1 MSVYL
6 DNFKDESIFELIEE
20 IDNQGIKSNI
30 DKSGKLNNI
39 GKQNLKFSVEKYQNS
54 FFAEKDFATNPSLIE
69 EAPKDNKIAVINEQI
84 KGVQNDMKN
93 NVKNMV
99 VNIQDINEM
108 ENKSSVIKDASFQ
121 FRKDSLAL
129 EKKMKKYLLNWM
141 TILMVAIVSVGFVS
155 CGDDDDDEK
164 GGTVSLVGTWSLNF
178 GTNDYCLL
186 TFYQN
191 GTVKYQE
198 YDDGEW
204 EEEDTY
210 NYTYSNGILR
220 LTYSNGRE
228 RETIEVIS
236 LSETKL
242 VLKDW
247 PDVGVNT
254 FVKQ

>member
-1 MSVYL
+1 MSIIYLCIANQNNKSIIGSYNPIEMEKSSLKDSIEKKALELINKINPENGPEKNRINFQTSSDKIINIYYNLINKGILYIVFVEIMSVYL

-20 IDNQGIKSNI
+20 IDNQGIKSNV

-129 EKKMKKYLLNWM
+129 EKKMKKNYFRSKIIL
-141 TILMVAIVSVGFVS
+141 TIVIV
-155 CGDDDDDEK
+155 
-164 GGTVSLVGTWSLNF
+164 TVLALF
-178 GTNDYCLL
+178 IY
-186 TFYQN
+186 F
-191 GTVKYQE
+191 
-198 YDDGEW
+198 
-204 EEEDTY
+204 
-210 NYTYSNGILR
+210 IL
-220 LTYSNGRE
+220 
-228 RETIEVIS
+228 
-236 LSETKL
+236 
-242 VLKDW
+242 
-247 PDVGVNT
+247 
-254 FVKQ
+254 

>member
-1 MSVYL
+1 MSIIYLCIANQNNKSIIGSYNPIEMEKSSLKDSIEKKALELINKINPENGPEKNRINFQTSSDKIINIYYNLINKGILYIVFVEIMSVYL

-30 DKSGKLNNI
+30 DKSGKLNTI

-129 EKKMKKYLLNWM
+129 EKKMKKNYFRSKIIL
-141 TILMVAIVSVGFVS
+141 TIVIV
-155 CGDDDDDEK
+155 
-164 GGTVSLVGTWSLNF
+164 TVLALF
-178 GTNDYCLL
+178 IY
-186 TFYQN
+186 F
-191 GTVKYQE
+191 
-198 YDDGEW
+198 
-204 EEEDTY
+204 
-210 NYTYSNGILR
+210 IL
-220 LTYSNGRE
+220 
-228 RETIEVIS
+228 
-236 LSETKL
+236 
-242 VLKDW
+242 
-247 PDVGVNT
+247 
-254 FVKQ
+254 

>member
-1 MSVYL
+1 MSIIYLCIANQNNKSIIGSYNPIEMEKSSLKDSIEKKALELINKINPENGPEKNRINFQTSSDKIINIYYNLINKGILYIVFVEIMSVYL

-129 EKKMKKYLLNWM
+129 EKKMKKNYFRSKIIL
-141 TILMVAIVSVGFVS
+141 TIVVV
-155 CGDDDDDEK
+155 
-164 GGTVSLVGTWSLNF
+164 TVLALF
-178 GTNDYCLL
+178 IY
-186 TFYQN
+186 F
-191 GTVKYQE
+191 
-198 YDDGEW
+198 
-204 EEEDTY
+204 
-210 NYTYSNGILR
+210 IL
-220 LTYSNGRE
+220 
-228 RETIEVIS
+228 
-236 LSETKL
+236 
-242 VLKDW
+242 
-247 PDVGVNT
+247 
-254 FVKQ
+254 

>member
-1 MSVYL
+1 MSIIYLCIANQNNKSIIGSYNPIEMEKSSLKDSIEKKALELINKINPENGPEKNRINFQTSSDKIINIYYNLINKGILYIVFVEIMSVYL

-20 IDNQGIKSNI
+20 IDNQGIKSSV

-129 EKKMKKYLLNWM
+129 EKKMKKNYFRSKIIL
-141 TILMVAIVSVGFVS
+141 TIVIV
-155 CGDDDDDEK
+155 
-164 GGTVSLVGTWSLNF
+164 TVLALF
-178 GTNDYCLL
+178 IY
-186 TFYQN
+186 F
-191 GTVKYQE
+191 
-198 YDDGEW
+198 
-204 EEEDTY
+204 
-210 NYTYSNGILR
+210 IL
-220 LTYSNGRE
+220 
-228 RETIEVIS
+228 
-236 LSETKL
+236 
-242 VLKDW
+242 
-247 PDVGVNT
+247 
-254 FVKQ
+254 

>member
-6 DNFKDESIFELIEE
+6 DNFKDESIFEFIEE

-129 EKKMKKYLLNWM
+129 EKKMKKNYFRSKIIL
-141 TILMVAIVSVGFVS
+141 TIVIV
-155 CGDDDDDEK
+155 
-164 GGTVSLVGTWSLNF
+164 TVLALF
-178 GTNDYCLL
+178 IY
-186 TFYQN
+186 F
-191 GTVKYQE
+191 
-198 YDDGEW
+198 
-204 EEEDTY
+204 
-210 NYTYSNGILR
+210 IL
-220 LTYSNGRE
+220 
-228 RETIEVIS
+228 
-236 LSETKL
+236 
-242 VLKDW
+242 
-247 PDVGVNT
+247 
-254 FVKQ
+254 

>member
-1 MSVYL
+1 MSIIYLCIENQNNKSIIGSYNPIEMEKSSLKDSIEKKALELINKINPENGPEKNRINFQTSSDKIINIYYNLINKGILYIVFVEIMSVYL

-129 EKKMKKYLLNWM
+129 EKKMKKNYFRSKIIL
-141 TILMVAIVSVGFVS
+141 TIVIV
-155 CGDDDDDEK
+155 
-164 GGTVSLVGTWSLNF
+164 TVLALF
-178 GTNDYCLL
+178 IY
-186 TFYQN
+186 F
-191 GTVKYQE
+191 
-198 YDDGEW
+198 
-204 EEEDTY
+204 
-210 NYTYSNGILR
+210 IL
-220 LTYSNGRE
+220 
-228 RETIEVIS
+228 
-236 LSETKL
+236 
-242 VLKDW
+242 
-247 PDVGVNT
+247 
-254 FVKQ
+254 

>member
-1 MSVYL
+1 MSIIYLCIANQNNKSIIGSYNPIEMEKSSLKDSIEKKALELINKINPENGPEKNRINFQTSSDKIINIYYNLINKGILYIVFVEIMSVYL

-30 DKSGKLNNI
+30 DKSGKLNTI

-129 EKKMKKYLLNWM
+129 EKKMKKNYFRSKIIL
-141 TILMVAIVSVGFVS
+141 TIVIVIVLALFIY
-155 CGDDDDDEK
+155 
-164 GGTVSLVGTWSLNF
+164 F
-178 GTNDYCLL
+178 
-186 TFYQN
+186 
-191 GTVKYQE
+191 
-198 YDDGEW
+198 
-204 EEEDTY
+204 
-210 NYTYSNGILR
+210 IL
-220 LTYSNGRE
+220 
-228 RETIEVIS
+228 
-236 LSETKL
+236 
-242 VLKDW
+242 
-247 PDVGVNT
+247 
-254 FVKQ
+254 

>member
-1 MSVYL
+1 MSIIYLCIANQNNKSIIGSYNPVEMEKSSLKDSIEKKALELINKINPENGPEKNRINFQTSSDKIINIYYNLINKGILYIVFVEIMSVYL

-30 DKSGKLNNI
+30 DKPGKLNTI

-129 EKKMKKYLLNWM
+129 EKKMKKNYFRSKIIL
-141 TILMVAIVSVGFVS
+141 TIVIV
-155 CGDDDDDEK
+155 
-164 GGTVSLVGTWSLNF
+164 TVLALF
-178 GTNDYCLL
+178 IY
-186 TFYQN
+186 F
-191 GTVKYQE
+191 
-198 YDDGEW
+198 
-204 EEEDTY
+204 
-210 NYTYSNGILR
+210 IL
-220 LTYSNGRE
+220 
-228 RETIEVIS
+228 
-236 LSETKL
+236 
-242 VLKDW
+242 
-247 PDVGVNT
+247 
-254 FVKQ
+254 

>member
-1 MSVYL
+1 MSIIYLCVANQNNKSIIGSYNPIEMEKSSLKDSIEKKALELINKINPENGPEKNRINFQTSSDKIINIYYNLINKGILYIVFVEIMSVYL

-84 KGVQNDMKN
+84 KGVQNDLKN

-129 EKKMKKYLLNWM
+129 EKKMKKNYFRSKIIL
-141 TILMVAIVSVGFVS
+141 TIVIV
-155 CGDDDDDEK
+155 
-164 GGTVSLVGTWSLNF
+164 TVLALF
-178 GTNDYCLL
+178 IY
-186 TFYQN
+186 F
-191 GTVKYQE
+191 
-198 YDDGEW
+198 
-204 EEEDTY
+204 
-210 NYTYSNGILR
+210 IL
-220 LTYSNGRE
+220 
-228 RETIEVIS
+228 
-236 LSETKL
+236 
-242 VLKDW
+242 
-247 PDVGVNT
+247 
-254 FVKQ
+254 

>member
-1 MSVYL
+1 MSIIYLCIANQKNKSIIGSYNPIEMEKSSLKDSIEKKALELINKINPENGPEKNRINFQTSSDKIINIYYNLINKGILYIVFVEIMSVYL

-129 EKKMKKYLLNWM
+129 EKKMKKNYFRSKIIL
-141 TILMVAIVSVGFVS
+141 TIVIV
-155 CGDDDDDEK
+155 
-164 GGTVSLVGTWSLNF
+164 TVLALF
-178 GTNDYCLL
+178 IY
-186 TFYQN
+186 F
-191 GTVKYQE
+191 
-198 YDDGEW
+198 
-204 EEEDTY
+204 
-210 NYTYSNGILR
+210 IL
-220 LTYSNGRE
+220 
-228 RETIEVIS
+228 
-236 LSETKL
+236 
-242 VLKDW
+242 
-247 PDVGVNT
+247 
-254 FVKQ
+254 

>member
-1 MSVYL
+1 MSIIYLCIANQNNKSIIGSYNPIEMEKSSLKDSIEKKALELINKINPENGPEKNRINFQTSSDKIINIYYNLINKGILYIVFVEIMSVYL

-20 IDNQGIKSNI
+20 IDNQGIKSNT

-129 EKKMKKYLLNWM
+129 EKKMKKNYFRSKIIL
-141 TILMVAIVSVGFVS
+141 TIVIV
-155 CGDDDDDEK
+155 
-164 GGTVSLVGTWSLNF
+164 TVLALF
-178 GTNDYCLL
+178 IY
-186 TFYQN
+186 F
-191 GTVKYQE
+191 
-198 YDDGEW
+198 
-204 EEEDTY
+204 
-210 NYTYSNGILR
+210 IL
-220 LTYSNGRE
+220 
-228 RETIEVIS
+228 
-236 LSETKL
+236 
-242 VLKDW
+242 
-247 PDVGVNT
+247 
-254 FVKQ
+254 